1 MKIILIVSCFVAFSI
16 SSIGQNLKINQA
28 ETYFKEFR
36 YAEATPIYKE
46 LIEKNQI
53 NIDANESVYRHAVI
67 SSDKSHDFDFEYQVL
82 AKLSQSSKYTFEDA
96 FNYFQLSLF
105 LGFHEKAKE
114 ILNSEIV
121 KSNTETRKL

>member
-46 LIEKNQI
+46 LIDTMNKNPFLF
-53 NIDANESVYRHAVI
+53 I
-67 SSDKSHDFDFEYQVL
+67 S
-82 AKLSQSSKYTFEDA
+82 
-96 FNYFQLSLF
+96 
-105 LGFHEKAKE
+105 
-114 ILNSEIV
+114 
-121 KSNTETRKL
+121 